1 MFIEAHTLEHACVH
15 THGWICAYARTCMYV
30 CVCRC
35 MCVCVHVC
43 AWVSVC
49 TLGGGDWKDRKLDN
63 VGREIETLFFE
74 EFRL

>member
-1 MFIEAHTLEHACVH
+1 MFIEARTLEHACVH
-15 THGWICAYARTCMYV
+15 THTDGYVHMHAHACTCACADA
-30 CVCRC
+30 
-35 MCVCVHVC
+35 CVCVHVC

>member
-1 MFIEAHTLEHACVH
+1 MNMHVCTHTRMDMCIC
-15 THGWICAYARTCMYV
+15 THMHVRVRVQMHV
-30 CVCRC
+30 
-35 MCVCVHVC
+35 CVCVHVC

>member
-1 MFIEAHTLEHACVH
+1 
-15 THGWICAYARTCMYV
+15 MYV

-43 AWVSVC
+43 PWVSVC